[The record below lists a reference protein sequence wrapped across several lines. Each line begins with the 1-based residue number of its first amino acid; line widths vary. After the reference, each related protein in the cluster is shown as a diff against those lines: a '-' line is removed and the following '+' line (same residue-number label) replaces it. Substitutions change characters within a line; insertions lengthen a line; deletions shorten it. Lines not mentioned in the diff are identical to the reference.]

1 MTWFFS
7 RHRETPVSSSLST
20 TMNELIRLHD
30 TKGMIDL
37 ILKFPAQSAEA
48 VAIGNA
54 AAIRLNTKD
63 VRQIVITG
71 LGGSAIGGDL
81 LRAYLAESCPVPVIV
96 NRHYYFPKFVGKQT
110 LVIISSYSGNTE
122 ETVSAYKDAIQRK
135 AKIFCITSGGE
146 VEKIAKKNKH
156 PYIAIPGGFPPR
168 AALGY
173 SFFPTL
179 IALSKLG
186 FIKNQKKEIGET
198 LALLAR
204 LAKQYSDHDA
214 AGNKALQL
222 AKTLH
227 GTLPLIYSAADKFD
241 TVNTRWRGQI
251 TENAKMLAF
260 GHVFPELN
268 HNEIVGWEVLKG
280 LMKNMHVVIL
290 RDKDDYKRI
299 QLRMDV
305 TKGIIG
311 DLAGGITEV
320 YSEGKSLLA
329 RMFSLLYLADWLSF
343 YLAMLNG
350 VDPSPV
356 KKIDYL
362 KDELGKVK

>member
-1 MTWFFS
+1 MQQ
-7 RHRETPVSSSLST
+7 
-20 TMNELIRLHD
+20 HD
-30 TKGMIDL
+30 PKGMRNL
-37 ILKFPAQSAEA
+37 ILNFPMQAQEA
-48 VAIGNA
+48 VSIGESST
-54 AAIRLNTKD
+54 IKINTKK
-63 VRQIVITG
+63 VQHIVVSG

-81 LRAYLAESCPVPVIV
+81 IRAYFAGKCDVPVIV
-96 NRHYYFPKFVGKQT
+96 NRHYYFPEYVGKNS

-122 ETVSAYKDAIQRK
+122 ETTASYKDAVKRK

-146 VEKIAKKNKH
+146 VERMAKKYKH
-156 PYIAIPGGFPPR
+156 PYIKIPGGLPPR

-173 SFFPTL
+173 SFFTML

-186 FIKNQKKEIGET
+186 FIKDQKKEIKET
-198 LALLAR
+198 LGVLNELSAR
-204 LAKQYSDHDA
+204 YSNHDA
-214 AGNKALQL
+214 SDNRALTL
-222 AKTLH
+222 AKTLR
-227 GTLPLIYSAADKFD
+227 GKLPLIYSAADKFD

-251 TENAKMLAF
+251 TENAKTLAF

-268 HNEIVGWEVLKG
+268 HNEIVGWEVLKDT
-280 LMKNMHVVIL
+280 MKNIHVVIL
-290 RDKDDYKRI
+290 RDKEDYKRI

-311 DLAGGITEV
+311 DLADGITEV

-329 RMFSLLYLADWLSF
+329 RTFSLLYLADWVSF
-343 YLAMLNG
+343 YLAILNG

-362 KDELGKVK
+362 KEELGKVK

>member
-1 MTWFFS
+1 M
-7 RHRETPVSSSLST
+7 R
-20 TMNELIRLHD
+20 N
-30 TKGMIDL
+30 L
-37 ILKFPAQSAEA
+37 ILNFPKQAEEA

-54 AAIRLNTKD
+54 AAIKLKTKKIQ
-63 VRQIVITG
+63 QIVITG

-81 LRAYLAESCPVPVIV
+81 LRAYLADKCKIPVTV
-96 NRHYYFPKFVGKQT
+96 NRHYYFPEYVGKNT
-110 LVIISSYSGNTE
+110 LVIVSSYSGNTE
-122 ETVSAYKDAIQRK
+122 ETTSAYKDAIKKK
-135 AKIFCITSGGE
+135 AMIFCITSGGE
-146 VEKIAKKNKH
+146 VEKMAKKYKH
-156 PYIAIPGGFPPR
+156 PYIKIPGGFPPR

-186 FIKNQKKEIGET
+186 FIKNQKKEIKET
-198 LALLAR
+198 LGLLNALSLR
-204 LAKQYSDHDA
+204 YSNHDA
-214 AGNKALQL
+214 SDNLSLNL

-227 GTLPLIYSAADKFD
+227 GKLPLIYSGADKFD

-251 TENAKMLAF
+251 TENSKTLAF

-268 HNEIVGWEVLKG
+268 HNEIVGWEVLTD
-280 LMKNMHVVIL
+280 LMKNIHVVIL
-290 RDKDDYKRI
+290 RDKEDYQRI
-299 QLRMDV
+299 QLRMNV

-311 DLAGGITEV
+311 SLADGITEV
-320 YSEGKSLLA
+320 YTEGKSLLA
-329 RMFSLLYLADWLSF
+329 RTFSLLYLADWLSF

-362 KDELGKVK
+362 KEELGKVK

>member
-1 MTWFFS
+1 
-7 RHRETPVSSSLST
+7 
-20 TMNELIRLHD
+20 MNTLIQQHD
-30 TKGMIDL
+30 PKGMRNL
-37 ILKFPAQSAEA
+37 ILHFPQQVEEA

-54 AAIRLNTKD
+54 AKISVKTKKIQ
-63 VRQIVITG
+63 QIVVTG

-81 LRAYLAESCPVPVIV
+81 LRAYLAGQCSVPVIV
-96 NRHYYFPKFVGKQT
+96 NRHYYFPEYVGANT

-122 ETVSAYKDAIQRK
+122 ETTAAYKDAIKRK
-135 AKIFCITSGGE
+135 AVIFCITSGGE
-146 VEKIAKKNKH
+146 VEKLAKKYGH
-156 PYIAIPGGFPPR
+156 PYIKIPGGFPPR

-186 FIKNQKKEIGET
+186 FIKDQKKEIKET
-198 LALLAR
+198 LALLTDLSRSYA
-204 LAKQYSDHDA
+204 DHDH
-214 AGNKALQL
+214 AGNKALNL

-227 GTLPLIYSAADKFD
+227 GKLPLIYSGADKFD
-241 TVNTRWRGQI
+241 TVNVRWRGQI
-251 TENAKMLAF
+251 TENAKTLAF

-268 HNEIVGWEVLKG
+268 HNEIVGWEVLKD
-280 LMKNMHVVIL
+280 LMKKMHVVIL
-290 RDKDDYKRI
+290 RDKEDYRRI
-299 QLRMDV
+299 QLRMEI

-311 DLAGGITEV
+311 GMADGMTEV

-356 KKIDYL
+356 KKIDFL
-362 KDELGKVK
+362 KEELGKAKK

>member
-1 MTWFFS
+1 MT
-7 RHRETPVSSSLST
+7 
-20 TMNELIRLHD
+20 ELIQRYD
-30 TKGMIDL
+30 PKGMRNL
-37 ILKFPAQSAEA
+37 ILNFPKQAAEA
-48 VAIGNA
+48 VAIGNTA
-54 AAIRLNTKD
+54 KIKIETKNIE
-63 VRQIVITG
+63 QIVVSG

-81 LRAYLAESCPVPVIV
+81 LRAYLADKCAVPVVV
-96 NRHYYFPKFVGKQT
+96 NRHYYFPDYVGKNS

-122 ETVSAYKDAIQRK
+122 ETTASYKDAIKRK

-146 VEKIAKKNKH
+146 VERMAKKHKH
-156 PYIAIPGGFPPR
+156 PYIKIPGGFPPR

-186 FIKNQKKEIGET
+186 FIKDQKKEIKET
-198 LALLAR
+198 LALLNELSVRYSNHDTADN
-204 LAKQYSDHDA
+204 LAL
-214 AGNKALQL
+214 NL
-222 AKTLH
+222 AKTIH
-227 GTLPLIYSAADKFD
+227 GKLPLIYSAADKFD

-251 TENAKMLAF
+251 TENAKTLAF

-268 HNEIVGWEVLKG
+268 HNEIVGWEVLKD
-280 LMKNMHVVIL
+280 LMKKMHVIIL

-311 DLAGGITEV
+311 DLADGITEV
-320 YSEGKSLLA
+320 HSEGKSLLS

-356 KKIDYL
+356 KKIDFL
-362 KDELGKVK
+362 KEELGKVK

>member
-1 MTWFFS
+1 MQ
-7 RHRETPVSSSLST
+7 
-20 TMNELIRLHD
+20 NLIHQHD
-30 TKGMIDL
+30 PKGMRNL
-37 ILKFPAQSAEA
+37 ILNFPMQAEEA

-54 AAIRLNTKD
+54 AKIKIKTKNIE
-63 VRQIVITG
+63 QIVVSG

-81 LRAYLAESCPVPVIV
+81 VRAYFADKCDVPVTV
-96 NRHYYFPKFVGKQT
+96 NRHYYFPEYVGKNT
-110 LVIISSYSGNTE
+110 LVVISSYSGNTE
-122 ETVSAYKDAIQRK
+122 ETTASYKDAIKRK

-146 VEKIAKKNKH
+146 VERMAKKYKH
-156 PYIAIPGGFPPR
+156 PYIKIPGGLPPR

-173 SFFPTL
+173 SFFTML

-186 FIKNQKKEIGET
+186 FIKDQKKEIKET
-198 LALLAR
+198 LALLHDLSTR
-204 LAKQYSDHDA
+204 YGNHDSSD
-214 AGNKALQL
+214 NTALNL

-227 GTLPLIYSAADKFD
+227 GKLPLIYSAADKFD

-251 TENAKMLAF
+251 TENAKTLAF

-268 HNEIVGWEVLKG
+268 HNEIVGWEVLKEI
-280 LMKNMHVVIL
+280 MKNMHVVIL
-290 RDKDDYKRI
+290 RDKEDFERI

-311 DLAGGITEV
+311 GLADGITEV

-356 KKIDYL
+356 KKIDFL
-362 KDELGKVK
+362 KEELGKVK